1 MITSIHDIANRV
13 TITPD
18 EFTQISGMGRTKTF
32 DLIREGRLEVERI
45 GRKTLIS
52 VESAI
57 SLIAPRSKRLYL
69 HQTSSCDEGA

>member
-1 MITSIHDIANRV
+1 MITSIHDIASRV

-57 SLIAPRSKRLYL
+57 SLIAPRSKHFFQIAR
-69 HQTSSCDEGA
+69 QQVDA